1 MYINGQKYHDIMLC
15 CGTSLS
21 FMLPT
26 QHRILGKVTNK
37 TVAISEILDVDL
49 AQPEF
54 ISHKVEDQ
62 AKFEVRVALVLDIC
76 WPLLCPS

>member
-1 MYINGQKYHDIMLC
+1 MATQNTLISR
-15 CGTSLS
+15 GTTVS
-21 FMLPT
+21 FILPT
-26 QHRILGKVTNK
+26 HHRILGKVTNK
-37 TVAISEILDVDL
+37 TAAISEILDVDL